1 MIIGENKMTASDE
14 LQKKYGF
21 LTIGNVLKS
30 IRISEKIKQDVM
42 AKKLGIHK
50 RELSAIENERL
61 IPSIEFTKKAAK
73 QLGAHPKHWT
83 IILHNQLK
91 KESFQKKDISLL
103 LPASEYLKFLSQK
116 KKHL

>member
-30 IRISEKIKQDVM
+30 VRISEKIKQDVM

-50 RELSAIENERL
+50 RELSAIENECL
-61 IPSIEFTKKAAK
+61 IPDFD
-73 QLGAHPKHWT
+73 G
-83 IILHNQLK
+83 
-91 KESFQKKDISLL
+91 
-103 LPASEYLKFLSQK
+103 LSSV
-116 KKHL
+116 LVL